1 MSQFRNVIQGRWVYQ
16 NDPQLFDT
24 LRKRTL
30 SHLQAAL
37 GRVLGKADDWLFDLA
52 QKEGAVAG
60 SPPLDAMRVLRLSRT
75 PLENAFTKHFEQG
88 FEALQQ
94 QITAKKGGQV
104 LSLVEADQLE
114 AQLASEVVIEAITR
128 AHGPAL
134 DAVERRLASM
144 VGVQKL
150 ETGQNPLSASSLA
163 NGMQAAQAD
172 ITLPDN
178 LRVVLF
184 KIYERELVASLG
196 ALLTELNAR
205 MTTAGILP

>member
-1 MSQFRNVIQGRWVYQ
+1 MSQLHHSIQGRWVYQ
-16 NDPQLFDT
+16 NDPQLFET

-88 FEALQQ
+88 FEALQL
-94 QITAKKGGQV
+94 QISAKKGGQV

-134 DAVERRLASM
+134 
-144 VGVQKL
+144 
-150 ETGQNPLSASSLA
+150 
-163 NGMQAAQAD
+163 
-172 ITLPDN
+172 
-178 LRVVLF
+178 
-184 KIYERELVASLG
+184 
-196 ALLTELNAR
+196 
-205 MTTAGILP
+205 

>member
-1 MSQFRNVIQGRWVYQ
+1 MSQVLTPIQGRWVYQ

-52 QKEGAVAG
+52 QKDGAVAG

-104 LSLVEADQLE
+104 LSLVEADPHE
-114 AQLASEVVIEAITR
+114 AIRVVIREVAKKN
-128 AHGPAL
+128 
-134 DAVERRLASM
+134 AVHDCAY
-144 VGVQKL
+144 
-150 ETGQNPLSASSLA
+150 A
-163 NGMQAAQAD
+163 NGGAHAD
-172 ITLPDN
+172 AKRCDD
-178 LRVVLF
+178 
-184 KIYERELVASLG
+184 A
-196 ALLTELNAR
+196 
-205 MTTAGILP
+205 